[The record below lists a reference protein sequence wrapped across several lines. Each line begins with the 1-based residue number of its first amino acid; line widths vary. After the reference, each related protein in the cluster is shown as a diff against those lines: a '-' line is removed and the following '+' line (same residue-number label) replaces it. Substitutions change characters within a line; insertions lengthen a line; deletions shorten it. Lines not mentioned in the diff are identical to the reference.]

1 MREHVY
7 DPKDVVVMID
17 SDSFG
22 SFAVTCMGED
32 DIECAPDNDYAEAVV
47 GAQGDVIVNK
57 SADRR
62 GTITFPVQGS
72 CPQIPTMKQM
82 AAVVDIFSIWV
93 VNKSTGEKTGGSRA
107 FFKKPADNTIG
118 AQLSDRSF
126 EVQVLDY
133 TDQ

>member
-1 MREHVY
+1 MREHVF
-7 DPKDVVVMID
+7 DPKDVTVMID
-17 SDSFG
+17 SDAFG
-22 SFAVTCMGED
+22 SFSVTCMGED

-62 GTITFPVQGS
+62 GTITFPVQPS
-72 CPQIPTMKQM
+72 CPQLSTMKKM
-82 AAVVDIFSIWV
+82 AQVVDIFSLWV

-107 FFKKPADNTIG
+107 FFKKPADNTVG
-118 AQLSDRSF
+118 AALGDRSF
-126 EVQVLDY
+126 EAQVLDY